1 MAFRQ
6 HQRPQTSRQISF
18 QQLPSPSEVGPSYQ
32 SQQRK
37 RTLEES
43 EEWVLFSPGAPSTAA
58 RTHTTSTE
66 RTPRTAG
73 LSHFSDFGSLDTA
86 ARSVGDD
93 DITHHGTEEG
103 EELDSLDDGLH
114 AFHEPS
120 EYGAPVIP
128 LEQSGDTVLP
138 THDGLGTF
146 QPDPAIHE
154 HMWQFERQAPR
165 RPRARRRSSV
175 QRRLDALEANEE
187 VSQEQER
194 RQRIENWRLEQSK
207 ALLEEIERETR
218 RRRRMSMVSAARS
231 SANGAQQSQEL
242 SAAAKVAPSVTDAQS
257 VSSDES
263 TENLSFWERLT
274 RRVIRDLM
282 GIDEDTLSFIFGE
295 SLPEE
300 TNAKDNVMAEPATVT
315 SDLSAV
321 SPAAT
326 EPWEVRLLERVA
338 QELGILVHQL
348 SEHPGAFST
357 YRRAME
363 VPEYAGR
370 YPSRHLTAVPFNTP
384 ATPSPSSSTRFAPT
398 FPAPQYTPTYS
409 EASLWGIE
417 EEPEEDPLDSFRAHQ
432 DPTTATAEDL
442 AREKEYWE
450 RELDVKMV
458 FNFLVQR
465 FSSRRSSITHG
476 QRSRSSSASPRHRR
490 TSSAASEA
498 LSARRAAIIR
508 QNHPLVGR
516 TADRVPT
523 SSSATRDAKRKDTLL
538 FRPQLAHITTS
549 AVPRQTIRSSSSC
562 ASQSTKK
569 SKRSSGS
576 GRHFWDMSGS
586 VGSGSVLAAEV

>member
-1 MAFRQ
+1 M
-6 HQRPQTSRQISF
+6 
-18 QQLPSPSEVGPSYQ
+18 
-32 SQQRK
+32 
-37 RTLEES
+37 
-43 EEWVLFSPGAPSTAA
+43 LFSPGAPSTTAQ
-58 RTHTTSTE
+58 THTTSTE

-86 ARSVGDD
+86 ARSIGDD
-93 DITHHGTEEG
+93 DITCHGTEEG

-120 EYGAPVIP
+120 EYGAPVVH
-128 LEQSGDTVLP
+128 LDQSNNTVLP

-154 HMWQFERQAPR
+154 HLWQFERQAPR

-187 VSQEQER
+187 ASQDQER
-194 RQRIENWRLEQSK
+194 RQRIETWRLEQSK

-231 SANGAQQSQEL
+231 SAGGVLHNQEP
-242 SAAAKVAPSVTDAQS
+242 SAAVKVAPSVTDAQS

-282 GIDEDTLSFIFGE
+282 GIDEDTLSVIFGE
-295 SLPEE
+295 SLPGDPIAQD
-300 TNAKDNVMAEPATVT
+300 NAMAESATVP
-315 SDLSAV
+315 SDLSNVA
-321 SPAAT
+321 PAGT

-370 YPSRHLTAVPFNTP
+370 YPSRHLTTVPFNTP
-384 ATPSPSSSTRFAPT
+384 TTPSPSSSTRFAPT
-398 FPAPQYTPTYS
+398 FPSQQYTPTYS

-417 EEPEEDPLDSFRAHQ
+417 EEPEEDPLNSFRAQ
-432 DPTTATAEDL
+432 QNPATVTAEEL

-465 FSSRRSSITHG
+465 FSRRSSIAQS
-476 QRSRSSSASPRHRR
+476 QRSRSTSASPRHRR

-508 QNHPLVGR
+508 QNHPLVPR

-523 SSSATRDAKRKDTLL
+523 SSSATRDARRKDTLL

-549 AVPRQTIRSSSSC
+549 ALPRQTLRSSSSC

-586 VGSGSVLAAEV
+586 VGSGSVFAGEV